1 VPNSSAGNNYMPPL
15 RQRTGPCGESTYQV
29 DVSTTIHDKIG
40 RIPVTNVI
48 RAKRI
53 NSPRGA
59 HAKSPAPAG
68 HGDHF
73 AQFERRVLGK

>member
-29 DVSTTIHDKIG
+29 DVSTTIHDKIV

-48 RAKRI
+48 LLSESIHPGVLMRRV
-53 NSPRGA
+53 RL
-59 HAKSPAPAG
+59 PAG